1 MMSFVFFFFK
11 SFFFFDPWSGPIQIL
26 STPELLSSESS
37 VDCKKGEHLEN
48 LDSFHGYMTVELT
61 IRSFNGQELKIK
73 CIAVG
78 MFRHDWAWSSAFAPG
93 NSFGRHGS
101 MIVPKFCD
109 ECLNHSWTEKDL
121 IFLFDERISH
131 HCILLILTV
140 WKHHCRVIY
149 LVIQG

>member
-1 MMSFVFFFFK
+1 MIWFFWIFSKLFFFDPW
-11 SFFFFDPWSGPIQIL
+11 SDPWSGPIQIL

-61 IRSFNGQELKIK
+61 IRTFNIQELKIK
-73 CIAVG
+73 CIEVG
-78 MFRHDWAWSSAFAPG
+78 MFRHDWAR
-93 NSFGRHGS
+93 SFGRHGS

-109 ECLNHSWTEKDL
+109 ECLNYSWTEKDL

-131 HCILLILTV
+131 HCIPLILTV
-140 WKHHCRVIY
+140 WKHLCRVIY